1 MKKYIKYYFILLALF
16 LFSLVSCNK
25 SSSADVVVSF
35 YALNELTT
43 NLTKD
48 TNITVDTL
56 IKGTAEPHEF
66 EPSPSDVSKLY
77 SAKTII
83 FNGLGLEEFSSA
95 LDNSIKNKII
105 YATDSMKNIIEGDP
119 HAFISPKRLTKMLT
133 YIKDNLVNTFK
144 DEETIINKNY
154 EAYLEELNELDTLY
168 KEAISSQVKPIV
180 VSHEAFNYL
189 KEDYNLN
196 YYAVS
201 GISEEEPTA
210 KDISRIINLIK
221 DNEIKV
227 VYGSFFE
234 SDKTLSQ
241 IANET
246 NSSLEYLYTL
256 EMMDSSNVSLVD
268 AIKYN
273 AKVLV
278 KNAK

>member
-1 MKKYIKYYFILLALF
+1 MKKYIKYYFILIAIF

-77 SAKTII
+77 SAKAII

-105 YATDSMKNIIEGDP
+105 YATDSMENIIEGDP
-119 HAFISPKRLTKMLT
+119 HAFVSPKRLTKMLT

-168 KEAISSQVKPIV
+168 IEAISSQVKPIV